1 MRTGMMTNSGFTS
14 TDQSEFGHRGFC
26 IEFSNGYSVSVQWG
40 WMNYCSNRGDAQNH
54 KDRVSTSFNSKT
66 AEVLL
71 MWKGE
76 FVPVNKFPRSLFLAW
91 QYSFDDFGVAG
102 NLSADSVGRLIRDVV
117 SLDREPLD

>member
-1 MRTGMMTNSGFTS
+1 
-14 TDQSEFGHRGFC
+14 
-26 IEFSNGYSVSVQWG
+26 
-40 WMNYCSNRGDAQNH
+40 
-54 KDRVSTSFNSKT
+54 
-66 AEVLL
+66 

-76 FVPVNKFPRSLFLAW
+76 FVSVNKFPRSLFLAW